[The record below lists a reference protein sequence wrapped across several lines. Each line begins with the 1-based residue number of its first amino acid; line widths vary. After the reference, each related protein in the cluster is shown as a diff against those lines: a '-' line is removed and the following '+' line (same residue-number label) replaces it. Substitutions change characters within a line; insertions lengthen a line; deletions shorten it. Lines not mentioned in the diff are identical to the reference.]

1 MGTRKAL
8 RSNRRR
14 AAGLA
19 WPGSTRYRVTTKGGV
34 HGHGGYHDEVPADPR
49 PLLQNL
55 SPTSIDLPTLTLALT
70 ASAHS
75 SLQIHACNL
84 TLMSTSER
92 LSRRSLLSLNYL
104 EHLDLSMNRLEGSSE
119 RIPEFLMSSLNN
131 LKYLG
136 NLTKLQ
142 YLDLSTVG
150 GTNSMDV
157 SRITQLRF
165 LRYLNLRG
173 TNLSTVSDWSL
184 VTNMIPSLR
193 KHFDNLLSSN
203 SLKVNISSKWWPP
216 FRVQHAH
223 FSTCQMGPQFP
234 AWIQWQVDI
243 VRLYISSAGI
253 NDSIPHW
260 FASAFSNAMHLDISN
275 SQLSG
280 GLPET
285 MEIMSVEQLI
295 LSSNKLTGQIPP
307 LPRNLTHLDI
317 SLNSAGNMVPLGPL
331 PPNFGVPNLHRLFY
345 FPNHI
350 TGRIPESICKCEALT
365 SIGLA
370 NNLFEGE
377 LPINNSFSGAIP
389 SSMQNCTMLRFLDL
403 SGNKFSGRLK
413 FKRLKFLRLSHNNKF
428 SGNIPTNLT
437 SLECLQCIDIA
448 DNAISGS
455 RPRDLSNL
463 KSLRQKYP
471 TAFCSNDYDVE
482 GYSSSLTTV
491 LKGQQLNYGFIV
503 KIIGI
508 DLNIIDLSLN
518 NLTGEIPE
526 EIATLGVLV
535 NLNLS
540 RNHFSWNIR
549 SGAMQSLVSLDLSR
563 NELSGEIPEK
573 YHQAHSLS
581 HPIYDQNPFIYTGNI
596 GLCGPPLQKNCSS
609 THPTK
614 QGPGVELFY
623 IGLGCGF
630 IVGIWVTFFAL
641 LFKKRWRIAFFSLL
655 DKLYDK
661 AYVLVVVTWA
671 RLTRKTT
678 AT

>member
-49 PLLQNL
+49 PLVQNL
-55 SPTSIDLPTLTLALT
+55 SPISIDLPTLTLALT
-70 ASAHS
+70 AS
-75 SLQIHACNL
+75 
-84 TLMSTSER
+84 
-92 LSRRSLLSLNYL
+92 
-104 EHLDLSMNRLEGSSE
+104 
-119 RIPEFLMSSLNN
+119 
-131 LKYLG
+131 
-136 NLTKLQ
+136 
-142 YLDLSTVG
+142 

-184 VTNMIPSLR
+184 VTNITLR
-193 KHFDNLLSSN
+193 
-203 SLKVNISSKWWPP
+203 VNISSKWRPP

-260 FASAFSNAMHLDISN
+260 FAN
-275 SQLSG
+275 
-280 GLPET
+280 
-285 MEIMSVEQLI
+285 
-295 LSSNKLTGQIPP
+295 
-307 LPRNLTHLDI
+307 
-317 SLNSAGNMVPLGPL
+317 
-331 PPNFGVPNLHRLFY
+331 
-345 FPNHI
+345 
-350 TGRIPESICKCEALT
+350 
-365 SIGLA
+365 
-370 NNLFEGE
+370 
-377 LPINNSFSGAIP
+377 
-389 SSMQNCTMLRFLDL
+389 
-403 SGNKFSGRLK
+403 
-413 FKRLKFLRLSHNNKF
+413 
-428 SGNIPTNLT
+428 
-437 SLECLQCIDIA
+437 
-448 DNAISGS
+448 NAISGS
-455 RPRDLSNL
+455 LPRDLSNL

-471 TAFCSNDYDVE
+471 TAFCSHDYDVE

-540 RNHFSWNIR
+540 RNHFSCNIR

-563 NELSGEIPEK
+563 NELSGEIPE
-573 YHQAHSLS
+573 SLS
-581 HPIYDQNPFIYTGNI
+581 ITGRIPSSPQLISLYDQNPFIYTGNI
-596 GLCGPPLQKNCSS
+596 GLCSPPLQKNCSS